1 MQDVVIVAA
10 TRTAV
15 GSFQGSLANIPA
27 VDLGAAVIRQLL
39 AQTGLDGAQVDE
51 VIMGQVLTAG
61 AGQNP
66 ARQAAI
72 KAGLPHAVPALTL
85 NKVCGSGLKALHLGA
100 QAIRCGDAEVII
112 AGGQENM
119 SLANYVLPGART
131 GLRMGHSQIV
141 DTMISDG
148 LWDAFNDYH
157 MGITAENLV
166 EKYAISREAQDAFA
180 AASQQKAVAAIEGG
194 RFVDEIT
201 PILIPQRK
209 GDPVAFAT
217 DEQPRAGTTA
227 ESLGKLKPAFKKDG
241 TVTAGNASSLNDGAA
256 AVLLMSAAKARALGL
271 PVLAKIAAYANAGVD
286 PAIMGIGPV
295 SATRRCLDKA
305 GWSLEQLDLI
315 EANEAFAAQAL
326 SVGKELGWD
335 ASKVNVNGGAIA
347 LGHPIGASG
356 CRVLVTL
363 LHEMLKRDAKKVWR
377 LCASVA
383 ARAWHWPS
391 NANLPRTTAD
401 PRTHD
406 IRRLAG
412 NTPGAPHGAPGSFCG
427 PADAGQGPLAAAYPS
442 ATFNSCGWRAPFST
456 PSYSPTHG

>member
-15 GSFQGSLANIPA
+15 GTFQGSLAAIPA

-39 AQTGLDGAQVDE
+39 AQTGIDPAQVDE

-72 KAGLPHAVPALTL
+72 KAGLPHAVPAMTL
-85 NKVCGSGLKALHLGA
+85 NKVCGSGLKALHLAA

-131 GLRMGHSQIV
+131 GLRMGHSPMI
-141 DTMISDG
+141 DSMISDG

-166 EKYAISREAQDAFA
+166 EKYGITREAQDAFA
-180 AASQQKAVAAIEGG
+180 ADSQRKAAAAIEAG

-201 PILIPQRK
+201 PIQIPQRK
-209 GDPVAFAT
+209 GEPVTFAT
-217 DEQPRAGTTA
+217 DEQPRPGTTA
-227 ESLGKLKPAFKKDG
+227 EALAKLKPAFKKDG
-241 TVTAGNASSLNDGAA
+241 SVTAGNASALNDGAA
-256 AVLLMSAAKARALGL
+256 AVILMSASKARALGL

-295 SATRRCLDKA
+295 SATRRCLEKA

-315 EANEAFAAQAL
+315 EANEAFAAQSL
-326 SVGKELGWD
+326 SVAKELAWD
-335 ASKVNVNGGAIA
+335 PAKVNVNGGAIA
-347 LGHPIGASG
+347 IGHPIGASG

-363 LHEMLKRDAKKVWR
+363 LHEMIKRDAHKGLAT
-377 LCASVA
+377 LC
-383 ARAWHWPS
+383 
-391 NANLPRTTAD
+391 
-401 PRTHD
+401 
-406 IRRLAG
+406 IG
-412 NTPGAPHGAPGSFCG
+412 G
-427 PADAGQGPLAAAYPS
+427 GQGVALAIE
-442 ATFNSCGWRAPFST
+442 R
-456 PSYSPTHG
+456 